1 MEDTSGMDGIK
12 ICKETGELY
21 YDYNTLTLALNLL
34 YFQAQQEEYEEEDIP
49 WEQITQLLSEEKD
62 PPRA

>member
-1 MEDTSGMDGIK
+1 MDDINGTNGIK

-21 YDYNTLTLALNLL
+21 YDYNTLTLAINLL
-34 YFQAQQEEYEEEDIP
+34 YFQAQQKEYSEEDIP

-62 PPRA
+62 PPQA